1 MLNHKVNG
9 LHMSAVIPKV
19 ISQIQI
25 GNELRS
31 ETNDMNVKCKV
42 VWRTYGIHLQ
52 CSMLKKLFNGVN
64 AQRDYT
70 RNKPFKGR

>member
-1 MLNHKVNG
+1 MVYIYQQSFPMLSVK
-9 LHMSAVIPKV
+9 IK
-19 ISQIQI
+19 I

-31 ETNDMNVKCKV
+31 ETNDVNVKCKV

-52 CSMLKKLFNGVN
+52 CSMLKQLFNGVN
-64 AQRDYT
+64 AQRYYT